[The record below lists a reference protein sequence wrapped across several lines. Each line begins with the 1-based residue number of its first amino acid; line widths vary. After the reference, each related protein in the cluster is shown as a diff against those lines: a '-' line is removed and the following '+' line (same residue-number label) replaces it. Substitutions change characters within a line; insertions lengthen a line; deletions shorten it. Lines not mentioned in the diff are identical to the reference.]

1 MTTTAKLSCAIAAA
15 TFFAVGCS
23 QLGTRP
29 HPAYGP
35 AEVVRLQVEALARD
49 EGGSGIAVAYRFAS
63 PRNKPLTGPLE
74 RFARVVQAP
83 SYRPMLRHRAAEYG
97 PALVSERNA
106 VQVVRVTAWDG
117 SRHTYLFELSKQRGG
132 SLPGCWLTDSVTRL
146 ESEEVER
153 VEV

>member
-1 MTTTAKLSCAIAAA
+1 MTTTTTLSFAIAALA
-15 TFFAVGCS
+15 TIAVGCS

-49 EGGSGIAVAYRFAS
+49 EGGSGIALAYRFAS
-63 PRNKPLTGPLE
+63 PRNKQLTGPLE

-83 SYRPMLRHRAAEYG
+83 SYRPMLQHRGAEYG
-97 PALVSERNA
+97 PALVSEGYA
-106 VQVVRVTAWDG
+106 VQLVRITAWDG
-117 SRHTYLFELSKQRGG
+117 SRHTYLFELSKQSGG
-132 SLPGCWLTDSVTRL
+132 SLPGCWLTDSVRRL
-146 ESEEVER
+146 EAEEVER